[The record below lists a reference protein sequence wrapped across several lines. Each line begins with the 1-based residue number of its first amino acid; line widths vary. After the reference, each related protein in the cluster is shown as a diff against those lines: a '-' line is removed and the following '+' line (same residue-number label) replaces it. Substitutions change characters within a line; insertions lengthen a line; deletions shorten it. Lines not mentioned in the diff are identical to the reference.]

1 MNKITRLATTCL
13 LGATMLAGVLPATAQ
28 QSNPFAPA
36 VMVNNRAVTNYDIE
50 QRIRFMEVLN
60 TPGNLQEQAYDAL
73 VDDRLR
79 LDAAAA
85 IGIRLSDEEV
95 TQGMTEFAG
104 RANLGLE
111 EFVAALAQEGV
122 SREAFRDFVAAGI
135 AWRQV
140 VRARFGPRS
149 QVSEAEIDRA
159 LALQTQAGS
168 ARVLLSEI
176 ILRADTPEFAAQA
189 QELAPQLAENIQST
203 DAFAAAARQYSASQS
218 AQRGGRIDW
227 LDLTQLPP
235 AIASGILTL
244 APGEVTDPFPV
255 PNAIALFQLRALE
268 ETEPKPLETQSLE
281 YMRYAVPPGGR
292 LSADEV
298 VARLDTCDDLYGIA
312 KDQPEEALSIETLA
326 IADVPADVALELAKL
341 DANETVI
348 RPRGEGAEVLML
360 CARTAILAE
369 DIDREA
375 IRGRLFN
382 QRLTSYADSYL
393 QELKAEA
400 IIRQP

>member
-95 TQGMTEFAG
+95 LQGMTEFAG

-176 ILRADTPEFAAQA
+176 ILRADTPEFAEQA

-235 AIASGILTL
+235 AIASNVLTL
-244 APGEVTDPFPV
+244 GPGEVTDPIPV

-268 ETEPKPLETQSLE
+268 ETEPKPLETQSVE
-281 YMRYAVPPGGR
+281 YMRYAVPADGR

>member
-95 TQGMTEFAG
+95 LQGMTEFAG

-140 VRARFGPRS
+140 VRARFGW
-149 QVSEAEIDRA
+149 
-159 LALQTQAGS
+159 GS
-168 ARVLLSEI
+168 
-176 ILRADTPEFAAQA
+176 
-189 QELAPQLAENIQST
+189 
-203 DAFAAAARQYSASQS
+203 
-218 AQRGGRIDW
+218 
-227 LDLTQLPP
+227 
-235 AIASGILTL
+235 
-244 APGEVTDPFPV
+244 
-255 PNAIALFQLRALE
+255 
-268 ETEPKPLETQSLE
+268 
-281 YMRYAVPPGGR
+281 
-292 LSADEV
+292 
-298 VARLDTCDDLYGIA
+298 
-312 KDQPEEALSIETLA
+312 
-326 IADVPADVALELAKL
+326 
-341 DANETVI
+341 
-348 RPRGEGAEVLML
+348 
-360 CARTAILAE
+360 
-369 DIDREA
+369 
-375 IRGRLFN
+375 
-382 QRLTSYADSYL
+382 
-393 QELKAEA
+393 
-400 IIRQP
+400 